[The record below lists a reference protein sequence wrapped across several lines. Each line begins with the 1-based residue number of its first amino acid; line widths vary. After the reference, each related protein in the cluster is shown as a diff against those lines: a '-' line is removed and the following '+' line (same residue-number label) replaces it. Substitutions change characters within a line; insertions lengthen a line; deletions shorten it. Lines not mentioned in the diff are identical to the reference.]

1 MRISTMSTFHINLLS
16 SICVTVEI
24 YGLEGLSSLEVA
36 VNRAEFKV
44 SPSPTREVG
53 DPKLRI
59 LKFLDRLSLAKQE
72 IFIP

>member
-1 MRISTMSTFHINLLS
+1 MSTFHINLLS

-36 VNRAEFKV
+36 VFRAEFKV

-59 LKFLDRLSLAKQE
+59 LKFLDRLSSRIQE